1 MGRREHASLPLGALG
16 QPEGRP
22 TLASS
27 GHMLTSHRPER
38 HRTAVSGSG
47 SMKRA
52 GRETGTAPLTDFT
65 TPTEPADRSINAR
78 PQATQPRSR
87 ARSSTAGQVGS
98 ALPCTST
105 CRSRTVTEISAPT
118 GTDASGA
125 SWSAS
130 AIRSPRRPSGRSSN
144 RADLAT
150 AFSNP
155 ADGQAVELRRC
166 VTEMSEA
173 PGRRAID

>member
-1 MGRREHASLPLGALG
+1 MGRREHAPLPLGALG

-27 GHMLTSHRPER
+27 GHMLTSHRPDR

-65 TPTEPADRSINAR
+65 TPTDPPI
-78 PQATQPRSR
+78 
-87 ARSSTAGQVGS
+87 ARSTPARKLHNPAHGRGRSTAGQVGS

-150 AFSNP
+150 AFSNLLTARLSSCGVASP
-155 ADGQAVELRRC
+155 K
-166 VTEMSEA
+166 
-173 PGRRAID
+173 